1 MPGMM
6 YRDWIGRFYAALK
19 PPTVIEIGIFEGETL
34 MRIVPPSIAIGVDPN
49 PRIACPLHTETH
61 IFTETSDTFFAR
73 RRPAG
78 LLGDQPLGVGFI
90 DGLHLFEQAL
100 RDFIHLE
107 SYCGPKSVIML
118 QDTVPLDE
126 PTQRRTCETAFHTGD
141 VRKVVLC
148 LKEFRP
154 DLDIFTIAAPWTGLT
169 VVTGLDPSSRILKEN
184 YEKAVAKFIDLPFAT
199 IEGRMEESL
208 NMVPNDWNLVE
219 ARLKARGVL

>member
-1 MPGMM
+1 
-6 YRDWIGRFYAALK
+6 
-19 PPTVIEIGIFEGETL
+19 
-34 MRIVPPSIAIGVDPN
+34 
-49 PRIACPLHTETH
+49 
-61 IFTETSDTFFAR
+61 
-73 RRPAG
+73 
-78 LLGDQPLGVGFI
+78 VGFI

-100 RDFIHLE
+100 RDFINLE

-118 QDTVPLDE
+118 HDTVPLDE

-141 VRKVVLC
+141 VWKVVLC